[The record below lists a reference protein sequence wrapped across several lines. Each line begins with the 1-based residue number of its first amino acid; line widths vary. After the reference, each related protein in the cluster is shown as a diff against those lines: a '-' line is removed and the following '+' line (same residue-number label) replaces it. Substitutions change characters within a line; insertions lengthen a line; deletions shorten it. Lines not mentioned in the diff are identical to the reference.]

1 MLLRG
6 SEVRNNT
13 VKFSSPIIT
22 ISRQTNLIFWYHMNG
37 IGIGNL
43 FLYQETL
50 DGHHNVLWHKSGR
63 QSSQWL
69 NTSVTLPFGKYK
81 VGLMPILR
89 NTIISNLIE
98 PCI

>member
-13 VKFSSPIIT
+13 AQFSSPIIT
-22 ISRQTNLIFWYHMNG
+22 ISRQTNLTFWYHMNG

-43 FLYQETL
+43 YLYQETL
-50 DGHHNVLWHKSGR
+50 DGHNNVLWHKFGR
-63 QSSQWL
+63 QSSKWL
-69 NTSVTLPFGKYK
+69 NTSVTLPFGTYK
-81 VGLMPILR
+81 VGFISILR
-89 NTIISNLIE
+89 NTIISILIE